1 MPLLFFVSINNTFL
15 GVGGIFEW
23 FFLQLELRESGENL
37 IGHNKCLLSLRLF
50 LYLHRPKKRYL
61 VVVIP

>member
-1 MPLLFFVSINNTFL
+1 MV
-15 GVGGIFEW
+15 
-23 FFLQLELRESGENL
+23 FLQLELRESGENL